1 MNDVL
6 EKRHKRTLEKI
17 KILEDIIENK
27 TRELYKEKVALEE
40 AQTLLEKELDQ
51 QSFEILKKNKALE
64 NAQEQLQLQAEFL
77 NTVFDSLS
85 EAVIVCDENGDISS
99 YNKTAIKLF
108 SIEKN
113 KDFNLFQLVQINEFE
128 NKWKNTI
135 ELNLEFSKEEF
146 DYTENDKRLSVNRT
160 RAKQA
165 NSNKDFFVN
174 VFTDITRE
182 YEVDQMK
189 DSFVSSVSHE
199 LRTPLTSLIGF
210 SKTLLKDP
218 NMQVETRSEFI
229 GIIYRESNRLKEL
242 IESLLVL
249 SRIQAGQVTLDIG
262 EIDINSFISEIDSC
276 IDVFR
281 KENKVQLTSHN
292 KTNNTDIL
300 IADRTKLRMIIL
312 NLITNA
318 IKFSSTN
325 SEVIFTIDSKPNA
338 IQFSVEDFGMGI
350 PKKDLSNIFD
360 KFYRVYRPGVE
371 IGGTGLGLAIVKD
384 FVEMHGGKITVT
396 SQEGKGTLFSF
407 YIPKR

>member
-1 MNDVL
+1 MSEVL

-27 TRELYKEKVALEE
+27 TRELYQEKVALEE

-51 QSFEILKKNKALE
+51 QSFEILKKNTELE
-64 NAQEQLQLQAEFL
+64 SAQKQLQLQAEFL

-85 EAVIVCDENGDISS
+85 EAVIVCDEKGAVTS
-99 YNKTAIKLF
+99 YNDAAVKIF

-113 KDFNLFQLVQINEFE
+113 QTLNLFEVFQLDEFE

-135 ELNLEFSKEEF
+135 EINLEFSKEEF
-146 DYTENDKRLSVNRT
+146 DYSPGNKRLSVNRT
-160 RAKQA
+160 RAKDTNA
-165 NSNKDFFVN
+165 KKDFFVN
-174 VFTDITRE
+174 VFTDITKE
-182 YEVDQMK
+182 HEVDQMK

-218 NMQVETRSEFI
+218 NMEVETRTEFVE
-229 GIIYRESNRLKEL
+229 IIYRESNRLKEL

-249 SRIQAGQVTLDIG
+249 SKIQAGQVTLDLQ
-262 EIDINSFISEIDSC
+262 EVDIDSFISEIDSC

-281 KENKVQLTSHN
+281 KENKIKLISNN
-292 KTNNTDIL
+292 KAKKTDIL
-300 IADRTKLRMIIL
+300 MADRTKLRMIVL

-318 IKFSSTN
+318 IKFSPADK
-325 SEVIFTIDSKPNA
+325 EVIFTIDSDPES

-350 PKKDLSNIFD
+350 PEKDILNIFD

-384 FVEMHGGKITVT
+384 FIEMHGGQIKVE
-396 SQEGKGTLFSF
+396 SQEGKGTAFSF